1 MSLRPGAR
9 AEVRRNRYKVAVDAD
24 EGRRRRE
31 DNMVEIRKSKREES
45 LLKKRREG
53 LQQQQQQFSASLQS
67 SALEKKRSP
76 PIEEVI
82 QSGVVPRFVEFLMRE
97 DFPQLQFEAAW
108 ALTNIASG
116 TSEHTRVVIDHGA
129 VPLFVKLLGSPSD
142 DVREQAVWA
151 LGNVAGD
158 SPKCRDLV
166 LAHGALVP
174 LLAQLNEHAKLSMLR
189 NATWT
194 LSNFC
199 RGKPQPHFEQVRP
212 ALPALQRLIYS
223 NDEEVLTDACWALSY
238 LSDGTNDKIQ
248 AVIEAGVCQRL
259 VELLLHPSPSVLIP
273 ALRTVGN
280 IVTGDDLQTQYIID
294 HGALPCLLSLLTHH
308 HKKSIK
314 KEACWTIS
322 NITAGN
328 REQIEAV
335 IDSGLIGPLV
345 NLLLT
350 AEFDI
355 KKEAAWA
362 ISNATSGGTNEQIM
376 YLVNQNCIKPLCD
389 LLVCPDPRI
398 VTVCLEGLEN
408 ILKVGEAEKGNTGD
422 VNYFAQLIDE
432 AGGLEKIENLQ
443 SHDNN
448 EIYEKAVKI
457 LETYWL
463 EEEDETLPE
472 GDGTQPGFNF
482 GSNGVQLPPGSV
494 SPVDKAVSLVGGDTN
509 DLVEVGMV
517 GSSRVGLQHVNEFG
531 ELGPKS
537 RRCIVGSFHAVVVN
551 KQSEE

>member
-1 MSLRPGAR
+1 MSLRPSER
-9 AEVRRNRYKVAVDAD
+9 AEVRRSRYKVAVDAD

-31 DNMVEIRKSKREES
+31 DNMVEIRKSRREES
-45 LLKKRREG
+45 LLKKRRDG
-53 LQQQQQQFSASLQS
+53 LPPAAAAAAAAAPQMGHS
-67 SALEKKRSP
+67 SALQQKLESLPAMVQAVLSDDSAVQLEATTQFRKLLSIERSP

-82 QSGVVPRFVEFLMRE
+82 NTGVVPRFIEFLTRE
-97 DFPQLQFEAAW
+97 DYPQLQFEAAW

-116 TSEHTRVVIDHGA
+116 TSENTKVVVEYGA
-129 VPLFVKLLGSPSD
+129 VPIFVKLLSSPSE

-166 LAHGALVP
+166 LVSGGLFP
-174 LLAQLNEHAKLSMLR
+174 LLQQLNEHAKLSMLR

-199 RGKPQPHFEQVRP
+199 RGKPQPNFEQVKP
-212 ALPALQRLIYS
+212 ALSALQRLIHS
-223 NDEEVLTDACWALSY
+223 QDEEVLTDACWALSY

-248 AVIEAGVCQRL
+248 SVIESGVFPRL
-259 VELLLHPSPSVLIP
+259 VELLIHPSASVLIP

-280 IVTGDDLQTQYIID
+280 IVTGDDLQTQCVID
-294 HGALPCLLSLLTHH
+294 HQALPCLLNLLTTN

-328 REQIEAV
+328 REQIQAV
-335 IDSGLIGPLV
+335 INANIIAPLV
-345 NLLLT
+345 HLLQT

-362 ISNATSGGTNEQIM
+362 ISNATSGGTHDQIK
-376 YLVNQNCIKPLCD
+376 YLVAQGCIKPLCD

-408 ILKVGEAEKGNTGD
+408 ILKVGEAEKNLGAGD
-422 VNYFAQLIDE
+422 VNSYAQMIDDAE
-432 AGGLEKIENLQ
+432 GLEKIENLQ
-443 SHDNN
+443 SHDNT
-448 EIYEKAVKI
+448 EIYEKAVKM
-457 LETYWL
+457 LESYWL
-463 EEEDETLPE
+463 EEEDDAMPS
-472 GDGTQPGFNF
+472 GDNAQNGFNF
-482 GSNGVQLPPGSV
+482 GNQQTVPS
-494 SPVDKAVSLVGGDTN
+494 GGFN
-509 DLVEVGMV
+509 
-517 GSSRVGLQHVNEFG
+517 FG
-531 ELGPKS
+531 
-537 RRCIVGSFHAVVVN
+537 
-551 KQSEE
+551 

>member
-1 MSLRPGAR
+1 MSLRPSAR
-9 AEVRRNRYKVAVDAD
+9 TEVRRNRYKVAVDAE

-31 DNMVEIRKSKREES
+31 DNMVEIRKNKREEN
-45 LLKKRREG
+45 LLKKRQVLTSSQPLVNG
-53 LQQQQQQFSASLQS
+53 ASVQT
-67 SALEKKRSP
+67 ATTEKKLESLPSMVAGVFSSDNNMQLEATTQFRKLLSIERSP
-76 PIEEVI
+76 PIQEVI

-116 TSEHTRVVIDHGA
+116 TSEHTKVVIDHGA
-129 VPLFVKLLGSPSD
+129 VPIFVKLLASPSD
-142 DVREQAVWA
+142 DVREQSVWA
-151 LGNVAGD
+151 MGNVAGD
-158 SPKCRDLV
+158 SPRCRDLV
-166 LAHGALVP
+166 LGHGALTS
-174 LLAQLNEHAKLSMLR
+174 LLSLLNEHAKLSLLR

-199 RGKPQPHFEQVRP
+199 RGKPQPSFELTRP
-212 ALPALQRLIYS
+212 ALPVLERLIHS

-248 AVIEAGVCQRL
+248 AVIDAGVCQRL

-280 IVTGDDLQTQYIID
+280 IVTGDDRQTQHIIER
-294 HGALPCLLSLLTHH
+294 GALPCLLGFLTHN

-328 REQIEAV
+328 KEQIQNVIEA
-335 IDSGLIGPLV
+335 GLIAPLV
-345 NLLLT
+345 FLLQT

-362 ISNATSGGTNEQIM
+362 ISNATSGGTSEQIK
-376 YLVNQNCIKPLCD
+376 YLVSQGCIKPMCD

-398 VTVCLEGLEN
+398 VTVSLEGLEN
-408 ILKVGEAEKGNTGD
+408 ILKVGEVEKRD
-422 VNYFAQLIDE
+422 VNLYTQLIDD
-432 AGGLEKIENLQ
+432 ADGLEKIESLQ

-463 EEEDETLPE
+463 DEDEE
-472 GDGTQPGFNF
+472 NAGDGANTGFNLGGDYVKVPSGGFNF
-482 GSNGVQLPPGSV
+482 NS
-494 SPVDKAVSLVGGDTN
+494 
-509 DLVEVGMV
+509 
-517 GSSRVGLQHVNEFG
+517 
-531 ELGPKS
+531 
-537 RRCIVGSFHAVVVN
+537 
-551 KQSEE
+551 